1 MSAAMTDKIEQQ
13 VEKLY
18 QLAKENP
25 DDANFQAAVQIVKTL
40 RRSRGSLQG
49 WNDRYRVNIESLND
63 EIEIQESE
71 INRLQSELHN
81 ANEQV
86 KDVIEQTRLAIIQRD
101 KVKAELRKIEV
112 EVNMAVAQIKEN
124 HSLHGKF
131 MIFWNFIQLVFD
143 VPSEIDSNGILDN
156 SQAPKISN
164 DLDDLNNKAWMKTD
178 TASIQRD
185 SLDR

>member
-1 MSAAMTDKIEQQ
+1 MTDKIEQQ

-63 EIEIQESE
+63 QIKIQESE
-71 INRLQSELHN
+71 IESLQSYLHN
-81 ANEQV
+81 INKEV
-86 KDVIEQTRLAIIQRD
+86 NHLIEQKRLATIKLD
-101 KVKAELRKIEV
+101 KTSAELRNIQREAELAGLRV
-112 EVNMAVAQIKEN
+112 KES
-124 HSLHGKF
+124 HSWYGKF
-131 MIFWNFIQLVFD
+131 TIIWNFMHSVFSD
-143 VPSEIDSNGILDN
+143 IPSEIDSNGILDN
-156 SQAPKISN
+156 SKAPEISN
-164 DLDDLNNKAWMKTD
+164 DLDDLNSKAWMKTD

>member
-1 MSAAMTDKIEQQ
+1 MTDKIEQQ
-13 VEKLY
+13 VEQLY

-25 DDANFQAAVQIVKTL
+25 DDTNLQAAVQIVKTL

-49 WNDRYRVNIESLND
+49 WNERYRVNIESLD
-63 EIEIQESE
+63 DQIEIQESE
-71 INRLQSELHN
+71 ISRLQSDLDN

-86 KDVIEQTRLAIIQRD
+86 KNVIEKTRLAIIERD

-124 HSLHGKF
+124 HSWYGKF
-131 MIFWNFIQLVFD
+131 MILWNFIRLVFD
-143 VPSEIDSNGILDN
+143 VPPDMDGNGVLKNPKDPKD
-156 SQAPKISN
+156 PKILN
-164 DLDDLNNKAWMKTD
+164 DLDDLKDKPWMNTD

-185 SLDR
+185 SLNR